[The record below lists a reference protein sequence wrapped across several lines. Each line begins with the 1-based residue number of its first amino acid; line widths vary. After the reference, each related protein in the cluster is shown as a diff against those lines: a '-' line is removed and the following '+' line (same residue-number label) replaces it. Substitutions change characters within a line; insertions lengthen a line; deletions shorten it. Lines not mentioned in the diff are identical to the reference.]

1 MLSLIVMVFVL
12 IDLIILVIYTIVV
25 GVVYSADDGLGAKSI
40 INAENPE
47 DEEGVSK
54 MHNILDTYLMSS
66 HPKELKSSSRS
77 RITGCLSASA
87 I

>member
-12 IDLIILVIYTIVV
+12 IDLIILVTYTIVI

-54 MHNILDTYLMSS
+54 MHNI
-66 HPKELKSSSRS
+66 
-77 RITGCLSASA
+77 
-87 I
+87 